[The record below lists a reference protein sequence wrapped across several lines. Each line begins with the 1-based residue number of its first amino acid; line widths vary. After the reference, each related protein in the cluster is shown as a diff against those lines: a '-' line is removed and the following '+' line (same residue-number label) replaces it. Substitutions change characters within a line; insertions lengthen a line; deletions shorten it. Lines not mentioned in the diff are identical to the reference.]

1 MIGLSYEL
9 GYGVYKDN
17 DLALKYYLKAYE
29 TEGGEPESVIELY
42 IHLGK
47 VLYHM
52 KGYDEALKYL
62 DYAHKEIRYNT
73 PDLDRVNN
81 LIMVCVNE
89 KKITLK
95 IVESSMI
102 LTNILIACRALK
114 VLKAIF
120 YKN

>member
-89 KKITLK
+89 KN
-95 IVESSMI
+95 
-102 LTNILIACRALK
+102 NI
-114 VLKAIF
+114 
-120 YKN
+120 KNS

>member
-42 IHLGK
+42 IHLCK

-89 KKITLK
+89 KK
-95 IVESSMI
+95 
-102 LTNILIACRALK
+102 
-114 VLKAIF
+114 
-120 YKN
+120 